1 MLSDTITEPLFD
13 IDKCSLNYLMFILQK
28 IAKHPF
34 IDVHL
39 AGFGSYIGN
48 HVLKGKKNDRY
59 NIEAMIPHLNFGIY
73 GPRIYKL
80 QVEKSHVML
89 L

>member
-48 HVLKGKKNDRY
+48 HVLKGKK
-59 NIEAMIPHLNFGIY
+59 
-73 GPRIYKL
+73 
-80 QVEKSHVML
+80 
-89 L
+89 